1 MQVPENEAYEH
12 SEMLLYKA
20 LVLEEG
26 AREPAALQ
34 MLHDKEVRRFTLLCQ
49 LRSCLQ
55 YSGSKVL
62 HAHAEVFVLF
72 THWCELSN
80 RVIRATCTQ

>member
-26 AREPAALQ
+26 GREPAALQ
-34 MLHDKEVRRFTLLCQ
+34 LLHDKEVQRFTLLCQ
-49 LRSCLQ
+49 LRSCL
-55 YSGSKVL
+55 
-62 HAHAEVFVLF
+62 
-72 THWCELSN
+72 LSVCLN
-80 RVIRATCTQ
+80 GMPTQGTSLLMCCLDPGWQ

>member
-26 AREPAALQ
+26 GREPAALQ
-34 MLHDKEVRRFTLLCQ
+34 LLHDKGVRRFTLRCYV
-49 LRSCLQ
+49 RSC
-55 YSGSKVL
+55 VL
-62 HAHAEVFVLF
+62 IEGFIAWHAHAEV
-72 THWCELSN
+72 
-80 RVIRATCTQ
+80 

>member
-26 AREPAALQ
+26 GREAAALQ
-34 MLHDKEVRRFTLLCQ
+34 LLHDKQVRRFTLLC
-49 LRSCLQ
+49 
-55 YSGSKVL
+55 
-62 HAHAEVFVLF
+62 
-72 THWCELSN
+72 
-80 RVIRATCTQ
+80 

>member
-26 AREPAALQ
+26 GREAAALQ
-34 MLHDKEVRRFTLLCQ
+34 LLHDKQARRFTLLC
-49 LRSCLQ
+49 
-55 YSGSKVL
+55 
-62 HAHAEVFVLF
+62 
-72 THWCELSN
+72 
-80 RVIRATCTQ
+80 